1 MQGRS
6 GNFPLYIDTNLFL
19 CNKKLETRISSDLLI
34 FCMRYRELS
43 TVSDVMTVEI
53 EHVNT
58 EILDILVSEGK
69 QIHPKPST
77 IRMIQVPASSF
88 TAFESFYSS
97 KCNFLFSLIFNHL
110 IHQTI

>member
-1 MQGRS
+1 MMT
-6 GNFPLYIDTNLFL
+6 NYIPSYLD
-19 CNKKLETRISSDLLI
+19 
-34 FCMRYRELS
+34 RELS

-77 IRMIQVPASSF
+77 IRMIQV
-88 TAFESFYSS
+88 TQ
-97 KCNFLFSLIFNHL
+97 I
-110 IHQTI
+110 

>member
-1 MQGRS
+1 MMT
-6 GNFPLYIDTNLFL
+6 NYIPSYLD
-19 CNKKLETRISSDLLI
+19 
-34 FCMRYRELS
+34 RELS

-77 IRMIQVPASSF
+77 IRMIQVTQIYCNRNFYFYQF
-88 TAFESFYSS
+88 TARTSFLSAV
-97 KCNFLFSLIFNHL
+97 
-110 IHQTI
+110 